1 VGVFVGVYRIPL
13 VFVKI
18 VNLPVALPV
27 ICPGVMLAVTVK
39 YLLTAVLFGN
49 KSVPRVIGGEA
60 SRDAIFAGGKRF
72 ENGWYGGL
80 GLHSAILS
88 DVTEDDCSAGV

>member
-1 VGVFVGVYRIPL
+1 VGVFVGVYRIPP
-13 VFVKI
+13 VFVNI

-49 KSVPRVIGGEA
+49 KSVPRVIGGKLQEKRYLRVVRG
-60 SRDAIFAGGKRF
+60 SKTAGMVD
-72 ENGWYGGL
+72 L
-80 GLHSAILS
+80 
-88 DVTEDDCSAGV
+88 DCIRRC